1 MPKLYEYKL
10 GYFHAKYV
18 FIKNG
23 VKNHKN
29 ILENSGAL
37 LSCAN
42 KENQS
47 RKIQNDIQT
56 LFGIFLAGI
65 SKNLLSFFIPILV
78 YTLIK
83 TTFGP

>member
-1 MPKLYEYKL
+1 MELTHIKRKVVVYAELPKLYEYKL

-47 RKIQNDIQT
+47 RKIQNDIPT
-56 LFGIFLAGI
+56 LF
-65 SKNLLSFFIPILV
+65 
-78 YTLIK
+78 
-83 TTFGP
+83 